1 MNKDYIAHIIILV
14 VGIVVFGILFLLNSD
29 FYAKTDTADG
39 VTNNLKPISSGSTDE
54 GDVSIV
60 LTPLSVANGIIQVE
74 VAANT
79 HSVDLSQFDLKKVIT
94 LEYQGKTFKPTSAFS
109 LSGHHSSGMITF
121 DVGSDVDGFTIKIN
135 GIPSAEERVFEW

>member
-1 MNKDYIAHIIILV
+1 MNKNYLVYIIILV
-14 VGIVVFGILFLLNSD
+14 VGVVVFGILFLLNSD
-29 FYAKTDTADG
+29 FYTKTDTVE
-39 VTNNLKPISSGSTDE
+39 VTNSLKPISSCSTDE

-121 DVGSDVDGFTIKIN
+121 DLSSEVDRFTIKIN